1 MNVESFNILYLVLI
15 FLIKRA
21 HFCHFNDLLTINMD
35 GIELRQHL
43 ILSLNEFKHISQILP
58 KNVVP
63 KRKEVK
69 IQSHLLSFDSNFA
82 NIKRECW

>member
-43 ILSLNEFKHISQILP
+43 ILSLNEFKHIS
-58 KNVVP
+58 
-63 KRKEVK
+63 
-69 IQSHLLSFDSNFA
+69 NFA
-82 NIKRECW
+82 KKCSTKEKRSENSKSFT